1 MASVKR
7 SHRVPPEISK
17 PDWRSVGIRD
27 GKTVVQDP
35 GSYTLPLVGR
45 EQVELIKTQM
55 IGKTHGCDGADGPP
69 VVHDPGEWRVPE
81 PLLMEVSLEALIPS
95 PSGQDV
101 RAQSRA
107 FDLKSEV
114 SCLGRM
120 WKSVKADV
128 RGQIRNIHWSIV
140 W

>member
-1 MASVKR
+1 M
-7 SHRVPPEISK
+7 
-17 PDWRSVGIRD
+17 G
-27 GKTVVQDP
+27 G
-35 GSYTLPLVGR
+35 
-45 EQVELIKTQM
+45 EQVELIETQ
-55 IGKTHGCDGADGPP
+55 IISKGREGDGTSGLLLE
-69 VVHDPGEWRVPE
+69 HDPGEWRVPE

-128 RGQIRNIHWSIV
+128 RGQIRNIQWSIV
-140 W
+140 G